1 MSSTPSKPST
11 VSATAIPNKPLAELY
26 IGGAGDEVSR
36 IVLSYA
42 RARAAGGGR
51 TVGYFPHYA
60 YAGARRAALDLA
72 GAGHRLALIGHSWGA
87 DTVLRVAGA
96 LEGGTFWLVGADP
109 VAKPVLPFLAT
120 PDGAGAARAI
130 LHITARAAAPDR
142 SDFVRAA
149 GYLTGG
155 GVPRAFR
162 QSGAQIRTRLN
173 HWNFE
178 GMMRAP
184 GEDGRSA
191 EDWLAAFSAHGAG

>member
-1 MSSTPSKPST
+1 M
-11 VSATAIPNKPLAELY
+11 SATAIRNKPLAELY

-42 RARAAGGGR
+42 RARAAAGAR
-51 TVGYFPHYA
+51 PVEYFPHYA
-60 YAGARRAALDLA
+60 HAAARRTALDLA

-87 DTVLRVAGA
+87 DTVLRVAGELDGQA
-96 LEGGTFWLVGADP
+96 FWLVGADP
-109 VAKPVLPFLAT
+109 VAKPALPFLAL
-120 PDGAGAARAI
+120 GGSQSAARGI
-130 LHITARAAAPDR
+130 LHITARAEAPDR

-149 GYLTGG
+149 GYVTGG

-162 QSGAQIRTRLN
+162 QAGAHIRTHFN

-191 EDWLAAFSAHGAG
+191 EDWLAALDTQGAV